1 MNHIE
6 SATTMLASRDAQC
19 NALSVRPTNAT
30 SVGNTAVLLP
40 VGKTAVLLPE
50 VVVVR
55 RELLL
60 ASWHLASLCSLF
72 TAIPAAGRN
81 LTACCWHYGNTMR
94 SLSSTVT
101 AGITYSGRD

>member
-1 MNHIE
+1 
-6 SATTMLASRDAQC
+6 MLNVTHFLYAPQ
-19 NALSVRPTNAT
+19 TT
-30 SVGNTAVLLP
+30 SVGKAAVLLP

-72 TAIPAAGRN
+72 TAIPAAGRV

>member
-1 MNHIE
+1 
-6 SATTMLASRDAQC
+6 MLNITHFLYAPQ
-19 NALSVRPTNAT
+19 TT

-40 VGKTAVLLPE
+40 E
-50 VVVVR
+50 VVLVR

-60 ASWHLASLCSLF
+60 ASWHLASLCSLI
-72 TAIPAAGRN
+72 TAILAAGRV

-101 AGITYSGRD
+101 AGITYSGRDWGQKGAGRERPRTVYLLYWNIGA

>member
-1 MNHIE
+1 
-6 SATTMLASRDAQC
+6 MLNVTHFLYAPQ
-19 NALSVRPTNAT
+19 TT

-60 ASWHLASLCSLF
+60 ASWHFASLCSVCLLF
-72 TAIPAAGRN
+72 TAILAASRV